1 MVDYL
6 HCIPDSTGGFHD
18 VQQERNALNNLAVSP
33 PLRVWRALT
42 TTPDNRIFTSL
53 PMGQSTLRKQ
63 LSLCNERLPANLRVA
78 NATGHGA
85 RHAFCTLAINN
96 NVSTAVVQQ
105 ASKHRDP
112 STLVGYVASC
122 DNSLMEASLAI
133 AGAAYS
139 VQFEESSFCGVS
151 YDVAESSDSD
161 FFSSSEFSDSESK
174 SKRSRSCRDSGTS
187 KSSSSSSSSSKSR
200 SLSVSAP
207 ILSAE
212 EILAFRESVQK
223 SDETINDSRTS
234 VYHINFGK

>member
-1 MVDYL
+1 
-6 HCIPDSTGGFHD
+6 
-18 VQQERNALNNLAVSP
+18 
-33 PLRVWRALT
+33 
-42 TTPDNRIFTSL
+42 
-53 PMGQSTLRKQ
+53 
-63 LSLCNERLPANLRVA
+63 
-78 NATGHGA
+78 
-85 RHAFCTLAINN
+85 
-96 NVSTAVVQQ
+96 
-105 ASKHRDP
+105 
-112 STLVGYVASC
+112 
-122 DNSLMEASLAI
+122 MEASLAI

-223 SDETINDSRTS
+223 SDETNNDSRTS